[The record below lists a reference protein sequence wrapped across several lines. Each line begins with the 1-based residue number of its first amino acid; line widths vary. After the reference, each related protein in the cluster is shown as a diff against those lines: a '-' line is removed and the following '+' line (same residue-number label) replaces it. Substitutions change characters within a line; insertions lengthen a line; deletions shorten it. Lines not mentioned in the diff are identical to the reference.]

1 MMGRSE
7 LLRASA
13 MDEELQQ
20 GLDLILKTAS
30 RAADLTRQLLAFS
43 RKQVLQPRVISL
55 NAVVHDVERMLAR
68 VIGENI
74 GLQVRQEDTLWA
86 VKADAGQIEQVILNL
101 VVNSR
106 DAMPVGGNITIE
118 TSNVK
123 LDKVGGRQ
131 HIGIGPGEY
140 VMLAVSDTGIGMA
153 PEIQAKIF
161 EPFFTTKEQGK
172 GTGLGLATVYG
183 IVEQSGGHVLVD
195 SEPHRGTTFKVYFPR
210 FDGHVEAVT
219 RVKAAEPNGFET
231 ILLAEDEDAVRDLI
245 HEILETRGYKVL
257 STHGPDEA
265 LRVCDAYEGTIHLA
279 ITDVVMPGMNG
290 WSLSELI
297 RSKRPQTK
305 ILYMSGYT
313 DGIIIGDGAVDVRDT
328 FLQKP
333 VTVDVLCSKVRAVLD
348 DTLKP
353 MPLSNQE
360 SV

>member
-1 MMGRSE
+1 
-7 LLRASA
+7 
-13 MDEELQQ
+13 
-20 GLDLILKTAS
+20 
-30 RAADLTRQLLAFS
+30 
-43 RKQVLQPRVISL
+43 
-55 NAVVHDVERMLAR
+55 
-68 VIGENI
+68 
-74 GLQVRQEDTLWA
+74 
-86 VKADAGQIEQVILNL
+86 
-101 VVNSR
+101 
-106 DAMPVGGNITIE
+106 
-118 TSNVK
+118 VK